1 MKEAVPGPI
10 SGCEDR
16 LGEGDSFGGGC
27 RCGPSTARV
36 RAAVGPSQPRS
47 LPRKAVPG
55 RGTDV

>member
-27 RCGPSTARV
+27 WCGPSTARV
-36 RAAVGPSQPRS
+36 RAAVGPSQQSAQEGCSRQ
-47 LPRKAVPG
+47 R
-55 RGTDV
+55 D